1 MVPVRD
7 IRLMDKSRVEYL
19 VRIKGDLYAG
29 NVNVGDDI
37 EVEGFDRRGTIVF
50 YRGKNIRTR
59 SEIIVKKQ

>member
-7 IRLMDKSRVEYL
+7 IRLKDKSGVEYL

-37 EVEGFDRRGTIVF
+37 EVEGFDRRGTIMF

-59 SEIIVKKQ
+59 SEIIAKKR